1 MKSTTSAESKQIFDG
16 IVRRRILESEKPD
29 ISGILSDLKKFEQE
43 IRDSVRRGEKHY
55 LPLGSAK
62 DPEAYSNPM
71 SIQGYRGALIWNYIY
86 PDQEIS
92 FPSKVS
98 ILKLN
103 IFDLKDIEG
112 MKKDYPVEYAR
123 IVDKVYNSQYP
134 KIREKGLQVIAIPG
148 NVDIPEWC
156 QEYIDMDVIVN
167 SIVAQFKGVLDSFGI
182 QVPKVGKMIK
192 NTNRQTNK
200 FSNIVRF

>member
-1 MKSTTSAESKQIFDG
+1 MKATTSAESKQIFDG
-16 IVRRRILESEKPD
+16 IVKRRILESERPD
-29 ISGILSDLKKFEQE
+29 ISGILSDLKKFEQD
-43 IRDSVRRGEKHY
+43 IRDSVRRGEKHF
-55 LPLGSAK
+55 LPLGNAK
-62 DPEAYSNPM
+62 DPEAYTDPLR
-71 SIQGYRGALIWNYIY
+71 IQAYRGTLIWNYLY

-103 IFDLKDIEG
+103 IFDEKDIDG
-112 MKKDYPVEYAR
+112 MKTKYPIEYAK
-123 IVDKVYNSQYP
+123 IKEKVYNNPNP

-148 NVDIPEWC
+148 NVNIPEWC

-167 SIVAQFKGVLDSFGI
+167 SIVAQFKGVLDSFGV

-192 NTNRQTNK
+192 STNRQTNK